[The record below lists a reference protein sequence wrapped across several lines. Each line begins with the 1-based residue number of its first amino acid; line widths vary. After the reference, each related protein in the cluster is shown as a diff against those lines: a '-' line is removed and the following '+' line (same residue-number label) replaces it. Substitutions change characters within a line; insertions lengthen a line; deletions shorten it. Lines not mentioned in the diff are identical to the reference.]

1 MIAFNGVEREEDV
14 GFYAGLIESLF
25 SLVQM
30 STMMGW
36 GWAADRYGRKPI
48 LVWSNAGG
56 AIVITLFGFGKT
68 IWQMILF
75 RCMAGL
81 FSGSVVSIR
90 AMISENSTKKTQ
102 ARAFSFWAAAGNLG
116 IFIGPFIGGAL
127 ANPASLYP
135 SVFGSITLFR
145 EYPYALATIVAGAF
159 SASAAILSA
168 LFLNETLPD
177 KIAGRKEES
186 PMSTWQLLKSPGV
199 AIVLVINN
207 FCAIIGLGYT
217 AVMPVFWYTSIR
229 LGGYAFSP
237 FQESI
242 FLATFGVGQALWGL
256 LALPPFQRRFGTIGI
271 FRFAWSAWPLLFL
284 ASVAGNY
291 LLRWVYETSFWVLSI
306 SSILLGSSISMAYT
320 GTQLALN
327 DIAPTPQTLGT
338 LNAIALTVVSGV
350 RAFVPALFGAIFA
363 TGVKYQILDGHL
375 VWLVLIVLAI
385 ILRIFAEWL
394 PEKARGLPEKKF
406 DRDEE
411 QHLD

>member
-30 STMMGW
+30 CTMMGW
-36 GWAADRYGRKPI
+36 GWAADRYGRKPTLI
-48 LVWSNAGG
+48 WSNAGG
-56 AIVITLFGFGKT
+56 AIVITLFGFSKN

-102 ARAFSFWAAAGNLG
+102 ARAFSFWAAAGNVG

-127 ANPASLYP
+127 ANPATLYP
-135 SVFGSITLFR
+135 SIFRGVTLF
-145 EYPYALATIVAGAF
+145 EDYPYALATIVAGAF
-159 SASAAILSA
+159 SASAAIVSA
-168 LFLNETLPD
+168 VFLKETLPG
-177 KIAGRKEES
+177 KISGQKVEP

-207 FCAIIGLGYT
+207 FCAAIGLGYT

-229 LGGYAFSP
+229 LGGYGFSP

-256 LALPPFQRRFGTIGI
+256 IALPPFQRRFGTIGI
-271 FRFAWSAWPLLFL
+271 FRFSWSVWPLLFL

-291 LLRWVYETSFWVLSI
+291 LLRWGHDTSFWVLSI
-306 SSILLGSSISMAYT
+306 TSIVLGSSISMSYT

-338 LNAIALTVVSGV
+338 LNAVALTVVSGV
-350 RAFVPALFGAIFA
+350 RAVVPAVFGAIFA
-363 TGVKYQILDGHL
+363 SGVKYQILDGHF
-375 VWLVLIVLAI
+375 VWLVLIILAI
-385 ILRIFAEWL
+385 TLRILAEWL
-394 PEKARGLPEKKF
+394 PEKARGLPEQRS
-406 DRDEE
+406 DLDEE
-411 QHLD
+411 AHID